1 MPVVKTPD
9 TGSRVMEDFCTAS
22 PEKELSTPSKAEFRK
37 SPNPN
42 LSLLYSSKNAGLG
55 RGRDAAGLV
64 WVACEIKKLVAF
76 GGAVS
81 TAFVGATQLK
91 LRKLKAAG
99 NTQRLPPAKMRV
111 IFC

>member
-1 MPVVKTPD
+1 MV
-9 TGSRVMEDFCTAS
+9 GEFCTAS

-42 LSLLYSSKNAGLG
+42 LGLLSSSKNAGLG

-99 NTQRLPPAKMRV
+99 NTQSWPPAKMRV

>member
-9 TGSRVMEDFCTAS
+9 RGSRVMGEFCTES
-22 PEKELSTPSKAEFRK
+22 PEKALSAPSKAEFRK

-42 LSLLYSSKNAGLG
+42 LGLLSSSKKAVLG

-64 WVACEIKKLVAF
+64 SVACAIKKLVAF
-76 GGAVS
+76 GCAAS

-99 NTQRLPPAKMRV
+99 NTQRR
-111 IFC
+111 